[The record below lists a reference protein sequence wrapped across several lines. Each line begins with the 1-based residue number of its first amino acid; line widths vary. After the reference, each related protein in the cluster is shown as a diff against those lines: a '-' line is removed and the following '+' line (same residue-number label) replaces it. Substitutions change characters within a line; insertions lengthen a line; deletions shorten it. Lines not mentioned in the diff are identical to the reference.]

1 VSGYNSEIFEGSG
14 EDKVEITGSIK
25 WDGNGLIPVVV
36 QDEGTRDV
44 VMVAYMN
51 AEALELTLKTK
62 KAHYYSRS
70 RKKLW
75 LKGETSGHFQE
86 VRGINL
92 DCDGDTLLLTIDQ
105 KVAACHTGY
114 WSCFYRAWKDGWTEV
129 GEKVFDE
136 TTVYSDKG

>member
-1 VSGYNSEIFEGSG
+1 M
-14 EDKVEITGSIK
+14 DITESIK
-25 WDGNGLIPVVV
+25 WDANGLVPVVV
-36 QDEGTRDV
+36 QDKRTRDV

-75 LKGETSGHFQE
+75 LKGETSGHIQE
-86 VRGINL
+86 VRGISL
-92 DCDGDTLLLTIDQ
+92 DCDADTLLLTVDQ
-105 KVAACHTGY
+105 KVAACHTGF
-114 WSCFYRAWKDGWTEV
+114 WSCFYRTWKDGWRSV

-136 TTVYSDKG
+136 KAVHSDKG